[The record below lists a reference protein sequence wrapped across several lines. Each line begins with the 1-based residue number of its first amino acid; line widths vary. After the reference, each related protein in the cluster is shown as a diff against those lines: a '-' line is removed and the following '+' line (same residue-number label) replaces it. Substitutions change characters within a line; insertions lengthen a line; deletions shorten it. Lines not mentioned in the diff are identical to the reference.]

1 MGEYEQWEGEN
12 DCCVD
17 ALARAFVAL
26 RDAYN
31 QLGDST
37 LPEHEEATGIIMDA
51 QGLVVDAL
59 SICRKVEKKIDKER
73 KSRTG
78 RGMK

>member
-1 MGEYEQWEGEN
+1 MGDYEQWEGEN

-26 RDAYN
+26 RNAYDT
-31 QLGDST
+31 LGDT
-37 LPEHEEATGIIMDA
+37 TAPEHEEVMGIIMDA

-73 KSRTG
+73 KSRKA
-78 RGMK
+78 R

>member
-1 MGEYEQWEGEN
+1 MGDYEQWEGEN
-12 DCCVD
+12 DCCAD

-26 RDAYN
+26 RNAYDV
-31 QLGDST
+31 LGDT
-37 LPEHEEATGIIMDA
+37 TAPEHEEVMGIIMDA

-73 KSRTG
+73 KSRKA
-78 RGMK
+78 R

>member
-1 MGEYEQWEGEN
+1 MGDYEQWEGEN
-12 DCCVD
+12 DCCND

-26 RDAYN
+26 RNAYDY
-31 QLGDST
+31 LADTTVS
-37 LPEHEEATGIIMDA
+37 EHEEVMGIIMDA

-73 KSRTG
+73 KSR
-78 RGMK
+78 KAK